1 MKTSINPR
9 RGRRIRLAKVKTR
22 FFCQECGQESARWF
36 GKCPGCGEWN
46 TLVEEVL
53 ERSPS
58 KRGNIQASAT
68 PLTEIQVQEEDRIS
82 SGNLE
87 LDRVLGGGIVPGS
100 FVLLGGEPG
109 IGKSTLLLQT
119 AGALAKTT
127 DVLYVSGE
135 ESGKQIKL
143 RAERLGI
150 QEPRLQ
156 ILAETRLEVARDVAA
171 ALRPGLVIIDSI
183 QTMVLEELQAAAGSV
198 SQVRE
203 GAAFLMRF
211 AKEEEIP
218 VFLVGHVTKEGAI
231 AGPRVLEHIVDTVLY
246 FEGDRHHVYR
256 LLRGVKNRFGS
267 TNEIGVFEM
276 RGTGLVEVSN
286 PSKLFL
292 GELSDA
298 APGSAVAVLM
308 EGSRPMLV
316 EIQAL
321 VTSTVYGQP
330 RRTSTGI
337 DYNRVLMLLAVLDK
351 KIGFHLGS
359 QDVFVNIA
367 GGIRIDEP
375 GVDLA
380 IIAAIASSVREL
392 PLKRLALIG
401 EVGLTGEVR
410 GVSQIESRVKEA
422 MKLGFEGCVI
432 PAVNAS
438 VFESTSGF
446 EIIPVRTV
454 EEAVRALFD

>member
-1 MKTSINPR
+1 M
-9 RGRRIRLAKVKTR
+9 AKVKTR
-22 FFCQECGQESARWF
+22 FFCQSCGQESARWL

-53 ERSPS
+53 ERSTA
-58 KRGNIQASAT
+58 KRTASGVKAT
-68 PLTEIQVQEEDRIS
+68 PLTEIQIREEERVS
-82 SGNLE
+82 SGSEE
-87 LDRVLGGGIVPGS
+87 LNRVLGGGVVPGS

-119 AGALAKTT
+119 AGLLAKKM
-127 DVLYVSGE
+127 DVLYISGE
-135 ESGKQIKL
+135 ESEKQIKL

-150 QEPRLQ
+150 KESRLH
-156 ILAETRLEVARDVAA
+156 ILTETRLEVVKDVA
-171 ALRPGLVIIDSI
+171 LSMQPNLLIVDSI

-203 GAAFLMRF
+203 GAAFLMRL

-218 VFLVGHVTKEGAI
+218 IFLVGHVTKEGAI

-256 LLRGVKNRFGS
+256 LLRAVKNRFGS

-276 RGTGLVEVSN
+276 HEDGLVEVPN
-286 PSKLFL
+286 PSRVFL
-292 GELSDA
+292 GENSST
-298 APGSAVAVLM
+298 APGSSVAVVM
-308 EGSRPMLV
+308 EGSRPLLV

-321 VTSTVYGQP
+321 VTPTTYGPP
-330 RRTSTGI
+330 RRTATGI
-337 DYNRVLMLLAVLDK
+337 DYNRILMLLAVLDK
-351 KIGFHLGS
+351 KVGFHLGA
-359 QDVFVNIA
+359 QDVFINIA

-380 IIAAIASSVREL
+380 CIAAIASSMRDR
-392 PLKRLALIG
+392 PLKRYALIG

-410 GVSQIESRVKEA
+410 GIAQIENRVKEA
-422 MKLGFEGCVI
+422 MKLGFEGCII
-432 PAVNAS
+432 PQINISAVKS
-438 VFESTSGF
+438 SGNF
-446 EIIPVRTV
+446 TIIPVNTV
-454 EEAVRALFD
+454 EDAVQVMFEP

>member
-1 MKTSINPR
+1 
-9 RGRRIRLAKVKTR
+9 VKTR
-22 FFCQECGQESARWF
+22 TRFYCQICGQESSRWF

-46 TLVEEVL
+46 TLVEEVI
-53 ERSPS
+53 ERSSPNAKKTS
-58 KRGNIQASAT
+58 YNVKPTA
-68 PLTEIQVQEEDRIS
+68 LTEIKLQQEERIN
-82 SGNLE
+82 SGNEE
-87 LDRVLGGGIVPGS
+87 LNRVLGGGIVPGS

-119 AGALAKTT
+119 AGILAKSM
-127 DVLYVSGE
+127 DVLYISGE
-135 ESGKQIKL
+135 ESEKQIKL

-150 QEPRLQ
+150 NEPRLH
-156 ILAETRLEVARDVAA
+156 ILSETRLEVVKDVAQN
-171 ALRPGLVIIDSI
+171 LSPGLLIIDSI

-203 GAAFLMRF
+203 GAAFLMRL
-211 AKEEEIP
+211 AKEQELP

-256 LLRGVKNRFGS
+256 LLRAVKNRFGS

-276 RGTGLVEVSN
+276 HEDGLIEVPN
-286 PSKLFL
+286 PSKVFL
-292 GELSDA
+292 GESSA
-298 APGSAVAVLM
+298 QAPGSAVAVIM
-308 EGSRPMLV
+308 EGTRPMLV

-321 VTSTVYGQP
+321 VTPTTYGPP
-330 RRTSTGI
+330 RRTATGI

-351 KIGFHLGS
+351 KVGFHLGA
-359 QDVFVNIA
+359 QDVFINIA

-380 IIAAIASSVREL
+380 CIAAIASSLEERS
-392 PLKRLALIG
+392 LKRYALVG

-410 GVSQIESRVKEA
+410 GISQIEMRVKEA
-422 MKLGFEGCVI
+422 VKLGFEGCIIPHVNLSVVKAPRDFAVI
-432 PAVNAS
+432 PVK
-438 VFESTSGF
+438 
-446 EIIPVRTV
+446 TV
-454 EEAVRALFD
+454 AEAVEAMFQS

>member
-1 MKTSINPR
+1 M
-9 RGRRIRLAKVKTR
+9 AKVKTR
-22 FFCQECGQESARWF
+22 FFCQTCGQESPRWL

-53 ERSPS
+53 ARSTA
-58 KRGNIQASAT
+58 KRTSSGVKAT
-68 PLTEIQVQEEDRIS
+68 PLTEIQIREEERVS
-82 SGNLE
+82 SGSQE
-87 LDRVLGGGIVPGS
+87 LNRVLGGGVVPGS

-119 AGALAKTT
+119 AGLLAQKM
-127 DVLYVSGE
+127 DVLYISGE
-135 ESGKQIKL
+135 ESEKQIKL

-150 QEPRLQ
+150 KESRLH
-156 ILAETRLEVARDVAA
+156 ILTETRLEVVKDVA
-171 ALRPGLVIIDSI
+171 LSMKPSLLIVDSI

-203 GAAFLMRF
+203 GAAFLMRL

-218 VFLVGHVTKEGAI
+218 IFLVGHVTKEGAI

-256 LLRGVKNRFGS
+256 LLRAVKNRFGS

-276 RGTGLVEVSN
+276 HEDGLVEVPN
-286 PSKLFL
+286 PSRVFL
-292 GELSDA
+292 GENSST
-298 APGSAVAVLM
+298 APGSSVAVVM
-308 EGSRPMLV
+308 EGSRPLLV

-321 VTSTVYGQP
+321 VTPTTYGPP
-330 RRTSTGI
+330 RRTATGI
-337 DYNRVLMLLAVLDK
+337 DYNRILMLLAVLDK
-351 KIGFHLGS
+351 KVGFHLGA
-359 QDVFVNIA
+359 QDVFINIA

-380 IIAAIASSVREL
+380 CIAAIASSMRDR
-392 PLKRLALIG
+392 PLKRYALIG

-410 GVSQIESRVKEA
+410 GIAQIENRVKEA
-422 MKLGFEGCVI
+422 MKLGFEGCIIPQINISAVKSSGNFTVI
-432 PAVNAS
+432 PVN
-438 VFESTSGF
+438 
-446 EIIPVRTV
+446 TV
-454 EEAVRALFD
+454 EEAVQVMFES